1 MDKVM
6 KTKVP
11 EQLGKVG
18 VLYGGKSAER
28 EVSLVSG
35 KAVCE
40 ALASRGVDAHLFDT
54 GVRSPVELQKENFDR
69 VFIALHGRYGEDGCM
84 QGMLEEMRIPY
95 TGSGVM
101 ASAIAMD
108 KIMTKRLWLAEGLPT
123 PRYRVLDADTDFDE
137 VVRYLGLP
145 LIVKPAHE
153 GSTLG
158 LTKVTD
164 AAQMADAYAQA
175 AKYDRS
181 VLAEEFI
188 SGMELTC
195 AILELDGKAEALP
208 LIRIVAP
215 GANYDYHNKYFS
227 DETQYLC
234 PCGLN
239 EKTER
244 QIQQYALQSYKALG
258 CRGWGRIDV
267 ILRSSDNAPFLLE
280 LNSSPG
286 MTGHSL
292 VPMAARQAGL
302 EYEDLCLTLL
312 RSATLDHKEHEGN

>member
-6 KTKVP
+6 DTGA
-11 EQLGKVG
+11 LGKVG
-18 VLYGGKSAER
+18 VLFGGKSAER
-28 EVSLVSG
+28 DVSLVSG

-40 ALASRGVDAHLFDT
+40 ALKRKGIDAHLFDT
-54 GVRSPVELQKENFDR
+54 GVNGPAELQKENFSR

-84 QGMLEEMRIPY
+84 QGMLEAMRIPY
-95 TGSGVM
+95 TGSGVL

-108 KIMTKRLWLAEGLPT
+108 KVMTKRLWLAEGLPT
-123 PRYRVLDADTDFDE
+123 PRYVELKADSDFNE
-137 VVRYLGLP
+137 VVKQLGLP

-158 LTKVTD
+158 LTKVRQAD
-164 AAQMADAYAQA
+164 QMAEAWALA
-175 AKYDRS
+175 SKYDNS
-181 VLAEEFI
+181 VLAEEFVE
-188 SGMELTC
+188 GMELTC
-195 AILELDGKAEALP
+195 TILELDGKPQALP

-227 DETQYLC
+227 NETQYLC
-234 PCGLN
+234 PCGLDKETE
-239 EKTER
+239 EK
-244 QIQQYALQSYKALG
+244 IQRYALQSYKVLG

-267 ILRSSDNAPFLLE
+267 ILRTSDNEPFLLE

-286 MTGHSL
+286 MTDHSL

-302 EYEDLCLTLL
+302 AYEDLCLTLL
-312 RSATLDHKEHEGN
+312 QSARLDHV

>member
-6 KTKVP
+6 DTGS
-11 EQLGKVG
+11 LGKVG
-18 VLYGGKSAER
+18 VLFGGKSAER

-40 ALASRGVDAHLFDT
+40 ALKRKGVDAHLFDT
-54 GVRSPVELQKENFDR
+54 GVNGAAELQKENFDR

-84 QGMLEEMRIPY
+84 QGMLETMQVPY
-95 TGSGVM
+95 TGSGVL

-108 KIMTKRLWLAEGLPT
+108 KIMTKRVWLAEGLPT
-123 PRYRVLDADTDFDE
+123 PRYVELKADSDFSE
-137 VVRYLGLP
+137 VVRQLGLP

-158 LTKVTD
+158 LTKVKR
-164 AAQMADAYAQA
+164 AEQMAEAWALA
-175 AKYDRS
+175 SKYDNS
-181 VLAEEFI
+181 VLAEEFVE
-188 SGMELTC
+188 GMELTC
-195 AILELDGKAEALP
+195 TILELDGEPQALP

-227 DETQYLC
+227 NETQYLC
-234 PCGLN
+234 PCGLDK
-239 EKTER
+239 ETEAK
-244 QIQQYALQSYKALG
+244 IQNYALQSYKALG

-267 ILRSSDNAPFLLE
+267 ILRASDNEPFLLE

-286 MTGHSL
+286 MTDHSL

-302 EYEDLCLTLL
+302 AYEDLCLALL
-312 RSATLDHKEHEGN
+312 QSARLDHV